1 MTGEKRTIWNDVE
14 MGGGVQG
21 GGGCQCVCV
30 CVCEGVSGVGEGGR
44 GGTIISWH
52 KTTNSCN
59 RGEVC

>member
-1 MTGEKRTIWNDVE
+1 MTGEKRTIWNDIE

-21 GGGCQCVCV
+21 GGVPVCV
-30 CVCEGVSGVGEGGR
+30 CVALCMGQVWGGGR

>member
-1 MTGEKRTIWNDVE
+1 MTGEKRTIWNDIE

-21 GGGCQCVCV
+21 GGVGV
-30 CVCEGVSGVGEGGR
+30 CVCEGVSGEGEGGR

>member
-1 MTGEKRTIWNDVE
+1 MILKWGEECR
-14 MGGGVQG
+14 
-21 GGGCQCVCV
+21 GGGCRCGGV
-30 CVCEGVSGVGEGGR
+30 CVCEGVSGEGEGGR

>member
-1 MTGEKRTIWNDVE
+1 MMLKWGEECR
-14 MGGGVQG
+14 GGGVS
-21 GGGCQCVCV
+21 VCV